1 MILSDMEYAK
11 IVTLFIVNAVGKN
24 NTDRATVG

>member
-11 IVTLFIVNAVGKN
+11 IVTLFKVNAVDKK
-24 NTDRATVG
+24 NTDRATVD